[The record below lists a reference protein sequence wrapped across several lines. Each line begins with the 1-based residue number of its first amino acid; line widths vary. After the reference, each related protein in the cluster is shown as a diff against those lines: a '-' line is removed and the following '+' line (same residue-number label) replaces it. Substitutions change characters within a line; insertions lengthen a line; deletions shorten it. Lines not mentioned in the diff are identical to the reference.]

1 MMNPTME
8 GEPKLAAGS
17 GTSIVV
23 EACQA
28 CRDPDLQSVLFLGY
42 LPPVNQMRPIG
53 ARPHEQPAYPA
64 ELLYCR
70 RCELVQIGLI
80 VDPAILFPPDYPY
93 TSGTTRILHEN
104 FAELSRECGDLLTPA
119 AGDLIVDIGS
129 NDGTLLSK
137 FADGGWRLLGIEP
150 TEAGQ
155 LALEKGIA
163 TETAFFTK
171 ALAERLRG
179 EHGAAKLVTA
189 ANCFAHIENV
199 HDIVDGVLAL
209 LADDGVFVTESH
221 YLISLLDSVQYD
233 TIYHEHL
240 RYYSLTSLAN
250 LLAMHGL
257 EIIHAKP
264 IPTHGGSIRV
274 YAARRGS
281 RPVGASVDEMLAAET
296 ARGPMAEQLGIFKD
310 RVVASKTELLAM
322 LHGIKAEGQR
332 IYAISAPSRASTL
345 AHYTG
350 LDDGLIDCVLEI
362 EGSRKIGRTLPG
374 TLIPVIEESRLFA
387 DQPEYALI
395 FSWHIADELAP
406 KLGDKG
412 YAGKFIVP
420 LPRPRVI

>member
-1 MMNPTME
+1 MMEAQT
-8 GEPKLAAGS
+8 KLAAGS
-17 GTSIVV
+17 GGSVVV
-23 EACQA
+23 ETCQA
-28 CRDPDLQSVLFLGY
+28 CGNPDLQSVLFLGY
-42 LPPVNQMRPIG
+42 LPPVNQMRLIG

-64 ELLYCR
+64 ELLYCP
-70 RCELVQIGLI
+70 RCEMVQIGLI

-104 FAELSRECGDLLTPA
+104 FADLSRECGDLLAPA

-137 FADGGWRLLGIEP
+137 FADSGWRLLGIEP

-155 LALEKGIA
+155 LAIEKGIA

-171 ALAERLRG
+171 VLAERMRG

-199 HDIVDGVLAL
+199 HDIIDGVVAL
-209 LADDGVFVTESH
+209 LSDDGVFVSESH
-221 YLISLLDSVQYD
+221 YLISLLETVQYD

-257 EIIHAKP
+257 EVIHARP
-264 IPTHGGSIRV
+264 IPSHGGSIRV

-281 RPVGASVDEMLAAET
+281 RPVLPSVGKMLAAE
-296 ARGPMAEQLGIFKD
+296 AALGPMAEQLSVFKD
-310 RVVASKTELLAM
+310 RVVASKTELMAM

-345 AHYTG
+345 ASYAG

-362 EGSRKIGRTLPG
+362 EGSRKIGRNLPG
-374 TLIPVIEESRLFA
+374 TVIPVIEESRLFA

-406 KLGDKG
+406 KLRDKG
-412 YAGKFIVP
+412 YGGKFIVP
-420 LPRPRVI
+420 LPRPRII

>member
-1 MMNPTME
+1 ME
-8 GEPKLAAGS
+8 AKTRLAAGS
-17 GTSIVV
+17 GGSVVV
-23 EACQA
+23 ETCQA
-28 CRDPDLQSVLFLGY
+28 CGNPDLQSVLFLGY
-42 LPPVNQMRPIG
+42 LPPVNQMRLIG

-64 ELLYCR
+64 ELLYCP
-70 RCELVQIGLI
+70 RCEMVQIGLI

-104 FAELSRECGDLLTPA
+104 FADLSRECGDLLAPA
-119 AGDLIVDIGS
+119 ADDLIVDIGS

-137 FADGGWRLLGIEP
+137 FADSGWRLLGIEP

-155 LALEKGIA
+155 LAIEKGIK

-171 ALAERLRG
+171 ALAERMRG

-189 ANCFAHIENV
+189 ANCFAHMENV
-199 HDIVDGVLAL
+199 HDIIDGVIAL
-209 LADDGVFVTESH
+209 LADDGVFVSESH
-221 YLISLLDSVQYD
+221 YLISLLETVQYD

-257 EIIHAKP
+257 EVIHARP
-264 IPTHGGSIRV
+264 IPSHGGSIRV

-281 RPVGASVDEMLAAET
+281 RPVLPSVGKMLAAE
-296 ARGPMAEQLGIFKD
+296 AALGPMAEQLSVFRD
-310 RVVASKTELLAM
+310 RVVASKTELMAM

-345 AHYTG
+345 ANYAG

-362 EGSRKIGRTLPG
+362 DGSRKIGRNLPG
-374 TLIPVIEESRLFA
+374 TVIPVIEESRLFA

-406 KLGDKG
+406 KLRDKG

-420 LPRPRVI
+420 LPRPRII